1 MKIFDSAS
9 PISAF
14 EIGVLKLLKFLTV
27 LSKRDGFLQKNSS
40 FTKWLLTSR
49 TQLLHNK
56 MSQMVQEVVFVT
68 MTTTYW

>member
-27 LSKRDGFLQKNSS
+27 LSKRREKVSYKRIPVSLNGS
-40 FTKWLLTSR
+40 
-49 TQLLHNK
+49 
-56 MSQMVQEVVFVT
+56 
-68 MTTTYW
+68 